1 MKNIPFK
8 AVAVDMDGT
17 FVNSENTYDHERFKK
32 ILTKLHEHGIHFI
45 VASGRP
51 FHRLKED
58 FNEFLDEIDL
68 ICDNGGIL
76 VRDNQI
82 IRTITFSNKTSTR
95 LIKYIQAN
103 YPQASIIACG
113 LKQSYIFDNASPE
126 FRKFMKFYYPDAVY
140 IKDISEIPQD
150 EKFDKL
156 TIWDS
161 ADPAVIEK
169 EYNKKSNE
177 KIHATSSGFNCTD
190 IIPQGVNKASSLEYF
205 LNYFKVSPDELIAF
219 GDGMNDFEM
228 LKLAG
233 YSYAMAN
240 GEDELKQIAKYEA
253 PNNND
258 SGVLQILEN
267 YLND

>member
-17 FVNSENTYDHERFKK
+17 FVNSENTYDHKRFKK
-32 ILTKLHEHGIHFI
+32 VLTQLHEHGIHFI

-51 FHRLKED
+51 FHRLRED
-58 FNEFLDEIDL
+58 FSEFLDKIDL

-82 IRTITFSNKTSTR
+82 IKTNTFSNKTSMAVV
-95 LIKYIQAN
+95 KFVQEN

-113 LKQSYIFDNASPE
+113 LEQSYIFDNASPE
-126 FRKFMKFYYPDAVY
+126 FRKFMKFYYPDAIY

-156 TIWDS
+156 TIWDP

-169 EYNKKSNE
+169 VYNKQTNE

-190 IIPQGVNKASSLEYF
+190 IIPEDVNKASSLKYF
-205 LNYFKVSPDELIAF
+205 LDYFKLSPAELIAF
-219 GDGMNDFEM
+219 GDGMNDLEM

-233 YSYAMAN
+233 YSYAMEN
-240 GEDELKQIAKYEA
+240 GEDELKHIAKYEA

-258 SGVLQILEN
+258 SGVLQVLEN